1 MKRVW
6 WLPNLVIIGLV
17 CVYNKII
24 MCDYYHVYQIYHQSI
39 STLALIQ
46 IFYAHGTPIVKYWG
60 WSTQYY
66 NAIFIVGTL

>member
-1 MKRVW
+1 
-6 WLPNLVIIGLV
+6 
-17 CVYNKII
+17 

-60 WSTQYY
+60 WSTHYY